1 MASRV
6 GRRVCSAT
14 IVVWLWAHPDGFCIR
29 ATAAGSPSSAD
40 QPEVS
45 APVTPELVAPE
56 PPTPLLNPPS
66 PSPSPPAAR
75 GNRGLFV
82 GGVILAVLGIGLII
96 PGVVVV
102 QKPENQLPEAAVQRN
117 LVGIPLQIAGGISL
131 GVGGLAI
138 LLGAPGV
145 RD

>member
-1 MASRV
+1 MASGV
-6 GRRVCSAT
+6 GRRVCSAA
-14 IVVWLWAHPDGFCIR
+14 IMIWLCAHHDGFGIR
-29 ATAAGSPSSAD
+29 ATAAGNPGSAD

-45 APVTPELVAPE
+45 APVAPELVTPE
-56 PPTPLLNPPS
+56 PTTPLANQPS

-75 GNRGLFV
+75 GNRGLLV

-102 QKPENQLPEAAVQRN
+102 QKPENQIPEAAVQRN
-117 LVGIPLQIAGGISL
+117 LVGIPLPIAGGISL
-131 GVGGLAI
+131 GVGGLAL

-145 RD
+145 RG

>member
-1 MASRV
+1 
-6 GRRVCSAT
+6 
-14 IVVWLWAHPDGFCIR
+14 
-29 ATAAGSPSSAD
+29 
-40 QPEVS
+40 
-45 APVTPELVAPE
+45 
-56 PPTPLLNPPS
+56 
-66 PSPSPPAAR
+66 
-75 GNRGLFV
+75 
-82 GGVILAVLGIGLII
+82 LAVLGIGLII

-102 QKPENQLPEAAVQRN
+102 QKPENQIAEAAVQRN